1 MPPHTR
7 RFQPLSSSVSVP
19 ACVSVSVPVAMP
31 VADALPRPGALS
43 DARRPVAIPRISSTE
58 LKAALSRFLGALSRV
73 QVRLSEVDWDE
84 ARDGR
89 EGRPPLLAAQKTTNT
104 IATTTPPV
112 LAPPPPPSPPCRS
125 RRPSPPCPH
134 AVTDAKV
141 ALYGDVSDG
150 RASLRGA
157 LSRARLRPSEPPPR
171 FRSSATPLPLPSPL
185 PLRISNTPAA
195 QPEPD
200 PPLSA

>member
-89 EGRPPLLAAQKTTNT
+89 EGAEALGQSLDLDHGRRGKNSIE
-104 IATTTPPV
+104 IA
-112 LAPPPPPSPPCRS
+112 LEKSA
-125 RRPSPPCPH
+125 
-134 AVTDAKV
+134 
-141 ALYGDVSDG
+141 
-150 RASLRGA
+150 RASK
-157 LSRARLRPSEPPPR
+157 ARIVKGWL
-171 FRSSATPLPLPSPL
+171 
-185 PLRISNTPAA
+185 
-195 QPEPD
+195 
-200 PPLSA
+200 